1 MQVIDN
7 ILYYIQQHFDR
18 ELSLE
23 VLAREAHY
31 SPYHFHR
38 LFKQQVGEAPGQY
51 LLRLRLEKAT
61 KELLFYPGKS
71 VYAIAMDC
79 GFSSQPVFSRAFKA
93 RYRLSAEQYREQAL
107 RAIRERTDAI
117 TPDVQQYPVTTARME
132 RVSIACEITYLSA
145 EADILPLFKKLHQ
158 WAAARELLGARPEY
172 YGVFLDTPHTTAWDK
187 CRYLAGI
194 RIQQPFSGK
203 ASYSLGGATIAR
215 IPVMGGFDVTMDYAL
230 YVKQR
235 WLPDSG
241 YEMIQGTPG
250 FEYFSEID
258 FNKPYSRHY
267 RTICIGIQ
275 PK

>member
-1 MQVIDN
+1 MEVIDN

-18 ELSLE
+18 QLSLE

-38 LFKQQVGEAPGQY
+38 LFKQQVGEAPKQY

-61 KELLFYPGKS
+61 KELLFYPQKS
-71 VYAIAMDC
+71 VYAIAMDG
-79 GFSSQPVFSRAFKA
+79 GFSSQSVFARAFKA
-93 RYRLSAEQYREQAL
+93 KYGLTAEQYREQAL
-107 RAIRERTDAI
+107 QAIRERTAAI
-117 TPDVQQYPVTTARME
+117 APDVQQYPVTTTRTE
-132 RVSIACEITYLSA
+132 RINMACEITYLSE
-145 EADILPLFKKLHQ
+145 EAGIIPVFRKLHQ
-158 WAAARELLGARPEY
+158 WAAARELLDRHPEY
-172 YGVFLDTPHTTAWDK
+172 YGVFLDTPHTTSWQQ

-194 RIQQPFSGK
+194 RIHQPFTGK
-203 ASYSLGGATIAR
+203 DSYTLGGATIAR
-215 IPVMGGFDVTMDYAL
+215 IPVMGSFEVTMDYAL
-230 YVKQR
+230 YVKQH

-250 FEYFSEID
+250 FECFTEID
-258 FNKPYSRHY
+258 FSKPYSRHY